1 MANIEHDNTIERPED
16 YEQVLIQMASML
28 SLEDISY
35 ILCEY
40 MKNNDLHD
48 IESKAYDSKTG
59 KDLVYF
65 KMNAKFNYYLE
76 DFIPDE
82 EEEEDG

>member
-1 MANIEHDNTIERPED
+1 MDDFENMLDSYEERPGE
-16 YEQVLIQMASML
+16 YEQVLIQMAKTL
-28 SLEDISY
+28 SLEDRSY

-48 IESKAYDSKTG
+48 IDARAHDAKTG

-76 DFIPDE
+76 DFVA
-82 EEEEDG
+82 EEEEDV